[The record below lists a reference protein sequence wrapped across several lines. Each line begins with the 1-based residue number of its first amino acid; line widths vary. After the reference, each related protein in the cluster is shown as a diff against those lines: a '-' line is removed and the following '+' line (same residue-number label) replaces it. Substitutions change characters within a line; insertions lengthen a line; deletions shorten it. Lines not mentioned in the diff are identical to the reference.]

1 MHSFSFRTRL
11 IAISALGAFAVSS
24 SAIAIEAGATSRS
37 TPVLAAQDGGSGRGG
52 FLGGVFNCGSSGNK
66 QEIGTAAGGVIGGL
80 LGNRIAGRG
89 SRTLGTII
97 GGALGA
103 AAGSALGCKLQKND
117 QVKAERALENA
128 VASGED
134 QSWQSDESGA
144 SGTVKVSQ
152 SASGASLAGIKFGNN
167 VEPAA
172 SFTKVGGAYESTTN
186 ANLRAAPGTNAKLL
200 GTLANGERVW
210 VPASVTGQPWMLVS
224 QDGIGRGYV
233 SSALLKRASTA
244 TASNCRIVKQTID
257 VPGSGPASETYQA
270 CKGRDG
276 QWAMTRV

>member
-117 QVKAERALENA
+117 QMKAERALENA

-152 SASGASLAGIKFGNN
+152 SASGASL
-167 VEPAA
+167 
-172 SFTKVGGAYESTTN
+172 GATN
-186 ANLRAAPGTNAKLL
+186 DRRK
-200 GTLANGERVW
+200 
-210 VPASVTGQPWMLVS
+210 
-224 QDGIGRGYV
+224 
-233 SSALLKRASTA
+233 
-244 TASNCRIVKQTID
+244 
-257 VPGSGPASETYQA
+257 
-270 CKGRDG
+270 
-276 QWAMTRV
+276 